1 VKFRRGF
8 FSGKPRDSL
17 IVLFAS
23 ALHPAVARF
32 IAAPR
37 DIAIRIRALAPEIK
51 INAANLQLE
60 PVALA

>member
-1 VKFRRGF
+1 
-8 FSGKPRDSL
+8 
-17 IVLFAS
+17 LFAS

-32 IAAPR
+32 IAVPR
-37 DIAIRIRALAPEIK
+37 DTAIRIRALAPEIK